1 MEGYYTGTETRKGI
15 RVPTGRLRI
24 EVKNL
29 PEFEDLLNQA
39 KQEADQLQET
49 INRLS
54 NFELNID
61 FSIDEPISES

>member
-1 MEGYYTGTETRKGI
+1 MKGYYMETETGKGM

-24 EVKNL
+24 EVKDL

-39 KQEADQLQET
+39 KQEVDQLQNT

-61 FSIDEPISES
+61 FDINESISES